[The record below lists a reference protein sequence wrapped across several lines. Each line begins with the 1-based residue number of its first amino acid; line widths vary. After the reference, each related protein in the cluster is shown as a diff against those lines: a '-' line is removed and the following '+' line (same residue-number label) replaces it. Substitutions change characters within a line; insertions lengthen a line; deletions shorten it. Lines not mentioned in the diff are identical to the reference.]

1 MVYTQW
7 FRSTRNSPGTAPV
20 LCSNNQN
27 NDAPASLNDYEQQG
41 TIEYYRSQH
50 PTTTDT
56 AVGQT
61 AVFCDYGMM
70 MLWLMAVK

>member
-1 MVYTQW
+1 M
-7 FRSTRNSPGTAPV
+7 FPFDEKFTRHSA
-20 LCSNNQN
+20 SIMQQQN

-50 PTTTDT
+50 LTTTDT
-56 AVGQT
+56 AVGQM

-70 MLWLMAVK
+70 MLWLMAAVS